1 MNTMQLWW
9 SSVGRKL
16 LNGLSGLALLGFAVV
31 HLAGNLTLFV
41 RDNGVLFNTY
51 AYKLHSLGPLLY
63 AMEIGLIAFFLIH
76 IVSAVSVRL
85 SQRRGRPVGYAMAA
99 SKGGPSRQTMSSRS
113 MLLTGILLG
122 VFVVLH
128 VKMFKYGA
136 HYTTTLPDG
145 TTVRDLYTLV
155 VESFKVQWITW
166 AYVMT
171 MFLLGLHLRHG
182 FWSGLQSL
190 GALTP
195 KYATCIQRVGYV
207 LSALM
212 AIGFLLIPLY
222 LCYGPVTVGG
232 AP

>member
-1 MNTMQLWW
+1 MNTIQLWW
-9 SSVGRKL
+9 SSVGKKV
-16 LNGLSGLALLGFAVV
+16 LNGLSGLALFGFVLV

-51 AYKLHSLGPLLY
+51 AHKLHSLGPILW
-63 AMEIGLIAFFLIH
+63 AMEAGLIVFFLTH

-85 SQRRGRPVGYAMAA
+85 SQREGRPVRYAVDA
-99 SKGGPSRQTMSSRS
+99 SKGGPSRKTFSSRS
-113 MLLTGILLG
+113 MLWTGILLA

-136 HYTTTLPDG
+136 HYETTLPDG
-145 TTVRDLYTLV
+145 TVVRNLYRLV
-155 VESFKVQWITW
+155 VEQFQNDLICW
-166 AYVMT
+166 AYVVT

-182 FWSGLQSL
+182 FWSGFQSL

-195 KYATCIQRVGYV
+195 KYATCVQRIGYV
-207 LSALM
+207 FAALI
-212 AIGFLLIPLY
+212 AVGFLLIPLY
-222 LCYGPVTVGG
+222 LCYGPITAGG